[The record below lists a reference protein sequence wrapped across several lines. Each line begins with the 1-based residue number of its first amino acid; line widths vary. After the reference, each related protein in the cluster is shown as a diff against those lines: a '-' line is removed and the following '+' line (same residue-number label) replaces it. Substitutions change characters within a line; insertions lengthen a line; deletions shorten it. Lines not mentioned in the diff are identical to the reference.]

1 MKNLL
6 IASTALVASAG
17 FAVADLS
24 LSGAAN
30 VGILD
35 NSADDAFFYNN
46 VSVTAAMSGETDNG
60 LTFGASL
67 TFRAGNDVDLDV
79 GDLGD
84 NLENEF
90 SDVDDVDND
99 VGNVDLGNIY
109 VSGGFG
115 KLTFDRD
122 GIDNVHDDEIQHDVM
137 YEHTLGNVA
146 FSATYNLDNGDT
158 VGDEYSAKVAYTA
171 NPVTFTFKTDDSGE
185 ADATL
190 AYVMNDMIT
199 ASINYD
205 TDGQTID
212 AIEAKK
218 TTVKAAY
225 SNNGLTAHLALAD
238 DDDDQWELGLGY
250 AANDLS
256 VVAVIAEND
265 GGDSTETDLTASYD
279 LGGGISINAAT
290 NESGAFFIGSKMS
303 F

>member
-84 NLENEF
+84 NSENEF

-122 GIDNVHDDEIQHDVM
+122 GIDNVHNDDIQHDVM

-146 FSATYNLDNGDT
+146 FSATYNLNNENT
-158 VGDEYSAKVAYTA
+158 AGDEFSAKVAYTA

-205 TDGQTID
+205 TDGQTT
-212 AIEAKK
+212 EAKK

-238 DDDDQWELGLGY
+238 DGDDQWELGLGY

-256 VVAVIAEND
+256 VAAVIAEND
-265 GGDSTETDLTASYD
+265 GTGSTETDLTASYD

>member
-67 TFRAGNDVDLDV
+67 TFRAGNDIDLDV
-79 GDLGD
+79 GDLAT
-84 NLENEF
+84 ENNSEKKF
-90 SDVDDVDND
+90 SDD
-99 VGNVDLGNIY
+99 VDLGNIY

-122 GIDNVHDDEIQHDVM
+122 GIDNVHNDDIQHDVM

-146 FSATYNLDNGDT
+146 FSATYNLNNENT
-158 VGDEYSAKVAYTA
+158 AGDEFSAKVAYTA

-205 TDGQTID
+205 TDGQTT
-212 AIEAKK
+212 EAKK

-238 DDDDQWELGLGY
+238 EEDDQWELGLGY

-256 VVAVIAEND
+256 VAAVIAEND
-265 GGDSTETDLTASYD
+265 GTGSTETDLTASYD

>member
-67 TFRAGNDVDLDV
+67 TFRAGNDIDLDV
-79 GDLGD
+79 GDLAT
-84 NLENEF
+84 ENNSEKKF
-90 SDVDDVDND
+90 SDD
-99 VGNVDLGNIY
+99 VDLGNIY

-122 GIDNVHDDEIQHDVM
+122 GIDNVHNDDIQHDVM

-146 FSATYNLDNGDT
+146 FSATYNLNNENT
-158 VGDEYSAKVAYTA
+158 AGDEFSAKVAYTA

-205 TDGQTID
+205 TDGQTT
-212 AIEAKK
+212 EAKK
-218 TTVKAAY
+218 LPLKL
-225 SNNGLTAHLALAD
+225 LT
-238 DDDDQWELGLGY
+238 
-250 AANDLS
+250 
-256 VVAVIAEND
+256 
-265 GGDSTETDLTASYD
+265 LT
-279 LGGGISINAAT
+279 
-290 NESGAFFIGSKMS
+290 MV
-303 F
+303 

>member
-35 NSADDAFFYNN
+35 NGVDDADAFFYNN

-67 TFRAGNDVDLDV
+67 TFRAGNDIDLDV
-79 GDLGD
+79 GDLAT
-84 NLENEF
+84 ENNSEKKF
-90 SDVDDVDND
+90 SDD
-99 VGNVDLGNIY
+99 VDLGNIY

-122 GIDNVHDDEIQHDVM
+122 GIDNVHNDDIQHDVM

-146 FSATYNLDNGDT
+146 FSATYNLNNENT
-158 VGDEYSAKVAYTA
+158 AGDEFSAKVAYTA

-205 TDGQTID
+205 TDGQTIE

-238 DDDDQWELGLGY
+238 EEDDQWELGLGY

-256 VVAVIAEND
+256 VAAVIAEND
-265 GGDSTETDLTASYD
+265 GTGSTETDLTASYD